1 VAENIGAVPRLLGWP
16 GARIRRRADELL
28 EMVGLEPDRMRDRYP
43 AQLSGGE
50 RQRVGVARALAA
62 EPPLLLM
69 DEPFGAVDPII
80 RERLQDEFLIL
91 QRALG
96 TTVLFVTHD
105 VDEAIKLATRVAV
118 MREGGWLAQFGTPA
132 ELLMRP
138 ADDYVARF
146 LGPDRALKRLA
157 LIPAAA
163 LPLEP
168 VLRGAGLRDELPSV
182 PATATA
188 REALAAAL
196 ASPARAAM
204 VVDAAGRPA
213 GVATLAAIGSVLGA
227 EERAA
232 LRRQA

>member
-1 VAENIGAVPRLLGWP
+1 
-16 GARIRRRADELL
+16 
-28 EMVGLEPDRMRDRYP
+28 
-43 AQLSGGE
+43 
-50 RQRVGVARALAA
+50 
-62 EPPLLLM
+62 
-69 DEPFGAVDPII
+69 
-80 RERLQDEFLIL
+80 
-91 QRALG
+91 
-96 TTVLFVTHD
+96 
-105 VDEAIKLATRVAV
+105 

-157 LIPAAA
+157 LIQAGA

-168 VLRGAGLRDELPSV
+168 VLRGAGFRDELPSI

-213 GVATLAAIGSVLGA
+213 GVATLAAIGAVLGA